1 MYIKSA
7 ILFVVLILSSSVA
20 GAQCLEGN
28 CIDGVGTYQYKTG
41 STYVGEFRLG
51 VRNGHG
57 SLFYRDGSKY
67 QGDWKNDQPNGFG
80 VEYMPD
86 GSSRAGEWQKGRY
99 VGALASAEG
108 LAEKGGTVLR
118 DQKGCVSGDCMN
130 GKGIYIHQSGA
141 IYVGDFA
148 DGEVHGNGVCFY
160 EDGSKYQGEWRH
172 RFPEGTGTK
181 SYPDGRQISGQ
192 WKKGQPLDDM
202 GRLVAS
208 YFQREDYEE
217 TVDVQFGC
225 LMGNCENGEGTY
237 AYPDGSKYEGFF
249 VNGKPS
255 LRGTFYY
262 PNGERYV
269 GGFKNGL
276 PDGDGKL
283 YRLGG
288 EIRTGQWVAGE
299 WTGAADVFV
308 SAQPTAGC
316 VSGNCDNGMGTY
328 RFKNGDRYEGY
339 FLNGLP
345 HGKGKVSYT
354 NGEYYEGDFERG
366 YFNGIGTLHMNERS
380 PVHGQWKDGVYIG
393 PEKTDP
399 LPLPTPAISARPTN
413 ELKIWAVIIGV
424 ADYKHM
430 PVLRYTDDDAYRM
443 YAFLKSPE
451 GGALSDEQI
460 MVLVDEEATKE
471 NILKKMNYVFSKAG
485 PNDLVMLY
493 YSGHGLKGSFLPI
506 DFDGYNNKL
515 LHTEINNIMEKSRAK
530 YKLLLADACY
540 SGSLFTMRSAEVPDA
555 INTYY
560 STLAEAGSGT
570 ALIMSSKSEETSLE
584 SSEVRQGVFTH
595 FLIRG
600 LKGEADNDANK
611 VITIDELFG
620 FVYGNVR
627 TYSGN
632 RQSPVIKGDYDKK
645 MTVAVIR

>member
-7 ILFVVLILSSSVA
+7 ILFVMLILSSLVA

-316 VSGNCDNGMGTY
+316 V
-328 RFKNGDRYEGY
+328 
-339 FLNGLP
+339 
-345 HGKGKVSYT
+345 
-354 NGEYYEGDFERG
+354 
-366 YFNGIGTLHMNERS
+366 
-380 PVHGQWKDGVYIG
+380 
-393 PEKTDP
+393 
-399 LPLPTPAISARPTN
+399 
-413 ELKIWAVIIGV
+413 
-424 ADYKHM
+424 
-430 PVLRYTDDDAYRM
+430 
-443 YAFLKSPE
+443 
-451 GGALSDEQI
+451 
-460 MVLVDEEATKE
+460 
-471 NILKKMNYVFSKAG
+471 
-485 PNDLVMLY
+485 
-493 YSGHGLKGSFLPI
+493 
-506 DFDGYNNKL
+506 
-515 LHTEINNIMEKSRAK
+515 
-530 YKLLLADACY
+530 
-540 SGSLFTMRSAEVPDA
+540 
-555 INTYY
+555 
-560 STLAEAGSGT
+560 
-570 ALIMSSKSEETSLE
+570 
-584 SSEVRQGVFTH
+584 
-595 FLIRG
+595 
-600 LKGEADNDANK
+600 
-611 VITIDELFG
+611 
-620 FVYGNVR
+620 
-627 TYSGN
+627 
-632 RQSPVIKGDYDKK
+632 
-645 MTVAVIR
+645 

>member
-1 MYIKSA
+1 MYKKTT
-7 ILFVVLILSSSVA
+7 ILFVVLVFAFLHMQ
-20 GAQCLEGN
+20 AQCLEGN

-41 STYVGEFRLG
+41 STYVGEFRVG
-51 VRNGHG
+51 VRNGQG

-67 QGDWKNDQPNGFG
+67 QGSWKDDQPNGYG
-80 VEYMPD
+80 VEFMPD
-86 GSSRAGEWQKGRY
+86 GTSRAGEWQRGRY
-99 VGALASAEG
+99 VGALAAEGG
-108 LAEKGGTVLR
+108 LAEKSGRVLR

-141 IYVGDFA
+141 IYVGDFT
-148 DGEVHGNGVCFY
+148 DGEIHGNGVCFY
-160 EDGSKYQGEWRH
+160 EDGTKYQGEWRH
-172 RFPEGTGTK
+172 RFPEGKGTK

-208 YFQREDYEE
+208 YFQRDDYEE

-225 LMGNCENGEGTY
+225 IRGNCENGEGTY

-249 VNGKPS
+249 VNGKPGS
-255 LRGTFYY
+255 RGVFYY
-262 PNGERYV
+262 PNGDRYE
-269 GGFKNGL
+269 GGFRNGL
-276 PDGDGKL
+276 PDGEGRL
-283 YRLGG
+283 YQVNG
-288 EIRTGQWVAGE
+288 EIRTGKWMAGE
-299 WTGAADVFV
+299 WTGKSGGF
-308 SAQPTAGC
+308 SQPTTGC
-316 VSGNCDNGMGTY
+316 ISGNCDNGVGTY
-328 RFKNGDRYEGY
+328 IFKNGDRYQGA
-339 FLNGLP
+339 FFAGLP
-345 HGKGKVSYT
+345 HGQGKVTYT
-354 NGEYYEGDFERG
+354 NGEYYEGAFERG
-366 YFNGIGTLHMNERS
+366 FFNGLGTLYMQDRA
-380 PVHGQWKDGVYIG
+380 PVYGQWKDGVYMG
-393 PEKTDP
+393 QEQ
-399 LPLPTPAISARPTN
+399 PTPTVAVSPAAPERTN
-413 ELKIWAVIIGV
+413 NQLKIWAVIIGV

-451 GGALSDEQI
+451 GGALSDDQI

-471 NILKKMNYVFSKAG
+471 NILKKMNYISAKAG

-515 LHTEINNIMEKSRAK
+515 LHSEINSIMEKSRAK

-540 SGSLFTMRSAEVPDA
+540 SGSLFSMRSAEVPDA

-560 STLAEAGSGT
+560 ATLAESGSGT

-600 LKGEADNDANK
+600 LKGEADIDANK
-611 VITIDELFG
+611 IITINELFD